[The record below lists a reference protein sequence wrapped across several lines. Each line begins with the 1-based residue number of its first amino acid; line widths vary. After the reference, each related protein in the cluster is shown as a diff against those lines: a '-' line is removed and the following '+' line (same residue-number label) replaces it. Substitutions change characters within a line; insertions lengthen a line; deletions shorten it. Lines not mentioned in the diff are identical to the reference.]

1 MAFSRQQLEF
11 KTVPQMQLMHQAGL
25 ILSRALDAAVEA
37 AVPGVTTAD
46 VDAVFA
52 QVLQEA
58 GATPNFLGYYGY
70 PATICASVNE
80 EVVHGIPGDRV
91 LQVGDVLKIDGGCIV
106 EGWHSDSARTVI
118 LGSSAEGTADPED
131 ERLSEITRQALWHG
145 IAAFATAKHVGEIG
159 DAIDDFVSS
168 QPGAPL
174 GILQDYVGHG
184 IGSSMHLPPDV
195 LNYRTGHRGPKVR
208 SGLCLAIEP
217 MLVRGGL
224 ATEVL
229 DDEWTVVTRDGA
241 RASQWEHSVARHDG
255 GIWVLTAPDG
265 GAAELAPLGVVPVPL
280 GS

>member
-1 MAFSRQQLEF
+1 MAFSRQQLEL
-11 KTVPQMQLMHQAGL
+11 KTVPQMQLMHEAGL
-25 ILSRALDAAVEA
+25 VLSRALDAAVA
-37 AVPGVTTAD
+37 ASVPGVTTAD

-52 QVLQEA
+52 QVLREA
-58 GATPNFLGYYGY
+58 GAIPNFLGYYGY

-106 EGWHSDSARTVI
+106 EGWHADSARTVI
-118 LGSSAEGTADPED
+118 LGTSAEGTADPED

-174 GILQDYVGHG
+174 GILEDYVGHG
-184 IGSSMHLPPDV
+184 IGSAMHLPPDV
-195 LNYRTGHRGPKVR
+195 LNYRTGHRGPKIR

-224 ATEVL
+224 ATQVL

-241 RASQWEHSVARHDG
+241 RASQWERSVARHEG

>member
-184 IGSSMHLPPDV
+184 IGSAMHQDPHVPNAGRPALGYMCCAPACCSRS
-195 LNYRTGHRGPKVR
+195 NRG
-208 SGLCLAIEP
+208 
-217 MLVRGGL
+217 
-224 ATEVL
+224 
-229 DDEWTVVTRDGA
+229 
-241 RASQWEHSVARHDG
+241 
-255 GIWVLTAPDG
+255 
-265 GAAELAPLGVVPVPL
+265 
-280 GS
+280 

>member
-131 ERLSEITRQALWHG
+131 ERLSEITRRALWHG

-184 IGSSMHLPPDV
+184 IGSAMHLPPDV